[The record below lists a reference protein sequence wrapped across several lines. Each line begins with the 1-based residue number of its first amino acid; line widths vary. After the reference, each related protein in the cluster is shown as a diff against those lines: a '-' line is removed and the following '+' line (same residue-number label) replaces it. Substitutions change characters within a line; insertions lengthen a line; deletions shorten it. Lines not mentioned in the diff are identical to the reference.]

1 VPQLLLSAVKSHGVI
16 CKESNLRER
25 KMRGAG
31 RHEMFW
37 AGILPQEKI
46 MYVLFLPTIPIP
58 TYHRPYVG

>member
-1 VPQLLLSAVKSHGVI
+1 MPQLLLSAVKSHGVI

-37 AGILPQEKI
+37 AGILLLK
-46 MYVLFLPTIPIP
+46 
-58 TYHRPYVG
+58 RR